1 MTLSDI
7 CKGTYPACTKIKSQ
21 SAFITALF
29 EAAGGTLYGSDSY
42 KKQLFK
48 GDKPFTAS
56 LKESLPSQ
64 INTNALTD
72 FFYNNIADTKLP
84 DVVAGFGI
92 PEKEAINKRALAS
105 ALAIQFKAIIEFDNG
120 SAENVVILEY
130 QNRKANA
137 VDGAII
143 APATALYPG
152 DQFYIRE
159 THRPSYQVNIYE
171 KIQHTWIFDN
181 IGTQEWKGRKLYF
194 SNHDSVR
201 PKAED
206 VYVLIPDTLPQ
217 KSVKVS
223 VEMDARGFEGVSECK
238 WIMIDSEG
246 NDCFPNCSSFAFT
259 ISSTFDYR

>member
-7 CKGTYPACTKIKSQ
+7 CKGTYPACTKIKSK
-21 SAFITALF
+21 STFITALF
-29 EAAGGTLYGSDSY
+29 KAAGGTLYGSDSY
-42 KKQLFK
+42 KKMLFS
-48 GDKPFTAS
+48 GERPFTAS
-56 LKESLPSQ
+56 LRESIPSQ
-64 INTNALTD
+64 INTNTLID

-92 PEKEAINKRALAS
+92 PEKETIDKRALAS
-105 ALAIQFKAIIEFDNG
+105 ALAIQLNAIIDSDNG
-120 SAENVVILEY
+120 SAEDVLILEY

-137 VDGAII
+137 VDDAII

-152 DQFYIRE
+152 DQFYFKE
-159 THRPSYQVNIYE
+159 THRPSYKVNIYE
-171 KIQHTWIFDN
+171 KFRHTWIFDN

-194 SNHDSVR
+194 SNNDSVR
-201 PKAED
+201 PKAES
-206 VYVLIPDTLPQ
+206 VYVLIPDTPPQ

-238 WIMIDSEG
+238 WIMIDGEG
-246 NDCFPNCSSFAFT
+246 NDCFPNCNSFAFT